1 MNEKIIKNIAS
12 DLNVKDSQVAST
24 LKLLS
29 EGATIPFIARYRK
42 EVTGALDEEQLRKI
56 NEVYAYEVNLLE
68 RKESV
73 IKLIDEKGLLTDE
86 LKEKILNAEKLVEV
100 EDLYRPFK
108 EKKKTKAT
116 DAINNGLEPLAKMIM
131 SFPTKGDITSLTSKF
146 INDKVKTIEEAV
158 TGASYIIAEYISDNA
173 YYRKWLRSFIF
184 KNGFIISKKKKDAE
198 DEKKVY
204 EMYYD
209 FKEEVSK
216 IKSYRVLAINRAEKE
231 KIVTVSIDVD
241 DAKVLSFFEEKIIK
255 NEDSFVTDIVKN
267 AIKDSYKRLI
277 FPSVERE
284 VRSALSEK
292 AEDVA
297 IKNFSENL
305 ENLLLTPPIKDKM
318 VLGFDPAYR
327 TGCKLAVLNPVGKV
341 LKIEK
346 IYPHPPVN
354 KYEEAKSKTI
364 DLINKYN
371 IDIVAIGNGTASRES
386 EKFISDVIKSIDRKV
401 DYIIVSEAGA
411 SVYSASP
418 LAIKEFP
425 DLVVE
430 ERSAISIGR
439 RLQDALSELVKI
451 TPESI
456 GVGLYQHDVNAKKL
470 SSSLDF
476 VVTSVVNEVGVNI
489 NTASPSLLKYISGL
503 TKTYIDKIIK
513 YREEKGKI
521 LSREEVLKNKL
532 LSEKVYEQAIGFMR
546 VEGGSNIFD
555 TTDIHPESYNIAKK
569 VMEIL
574 NINADEIGKCADKV
588 NGVNAK
594 ELASK
599 LDTDEYTID
608 TILKSFAKPHRD
620 PRDEMEKPILKSDI
634 LEIKDLKIGDKLEG
648 TVRNVVDFGA
658 FVDIGLHN
666 DGLIHISKMS
676 KNYIKHPSEVLKVGD
691 IISVY
696 VIGIDKEKE
705 KVQLSLFKEDSK
717 SSFFHIINW

>member
-12 DLNVKDSQVAST
+12 DLNVKDSQVASA

-255 NEDSFVTDIVKN
+255 NKDSFVTDIVKN

-284 VRSALSEK
+284 VRAALSEK

-354 KYEEAKSKTI
+354 KYEEAKAKTI

-476 VVTSVVNEVGVNI
+476 VVTSAVNEVGVNI

-555 TTDIHPESYNIAKK
+555 TTDIHPESYDIAKK

-588 NGVNAK
+588 NGVSAK

-705 KVQLSLFKEDSK
+705 KVQLSLFKED
-717 SSFFHIINW
+717 

>member
-12 DLNVKDSQVAST
+12 DLNVKDSQVASA

-56 NEVYAYEVNLLE
+56 NEAYAYEVNLLE

-146 INDKVKTIEEAV
+146 INDKVKTVEEAV

-173 YYRKWLRSFIF
+173 YYRKWLRNFIF

-231 KIVTVSIDVD
+231 KIVTVSIDID
-241 DAKVLSFFEEKIIK
+241 EAKVLSFFEEKIIK
-255 NEDSFVTDIVKN
+255 NKESFAVDIVKN

-284 VRSALSEK
+284 IRAALSEK

-341 LKIEK
+341 LKVEK

-354 KYEEAKSKTI
+354 KYEEAKAKTI

-476 VVTSVVNEVGVNI
+476 VVTSAVNEVGVNI

-555 TTDIHPESYNIAKK
+555 TTDIHPESYDIAKK

-574 NINADEIGKCADKV
+574 NINADEIGKCSDKLKDI
-588 NGVNAK
+588 NAK
-594 ELASK
+594 NLASK
-599 LDTDEYTID
+599 LGTDEYTID
-608 TILKSFAKPHRD
+608 TILKSFAKAHRD

-634 LEIKDLKIGDKLEG
+634 LEIKDLKINDKLEG

-705 KVQLSLFKEDSK
+705 KVQLSLFKED
-717 SSFFHIINW
+717 

>member
-12 DLNVKDSQVAST
+12 DLNVKDSQVASA

-146 INDKVKTIEEAV
+146 INDKVKTVEEAV

-173 YYRKWLRSFIF
+173 YYRKWLRNFIF

-231 KIVTVSIDVD
+231 KIVTVSIDID

-255 NEDSFVTDIVKN
+255 NKESFAVDIVKN

-284 VRSALSEK
+284 IRAALSEK

-354 KYEEAKSKTI
+354 KYEEAKAKTI

-476 VVTSVVNEVGVNI
+476 VVTSAVNEVGVNI

-555 TTDIHPESYNIAKK
+555 TTDIHPESYDIAKK
-569 VMEIL
+569 VMEVL
-574 NINADEIGKCADKV
+574 NINTEEIGKCSDKLKDI
-588 NGVNAK
+588 NAK
-594 ELASK
+594 NLASE
-599 LDTDEYTID
+599 LGTDEYTID
-608 TILKSFAKPHRD
+608 TILKSFAKAHRD

-634 LEIKDLKIGDKLEG
+634 LEIKDLKINDKLEG

-705 KVQLSLFKEDSK
+705 KVQLSLFKED
-717 SSFFHIINW
+717 

>member
-1 MNEKIIKNIAS
+1 MNEKIIKNIAN
-12 DLNVKDSQVAST
+12 DLNVKDSQVASA

-146 INDKVKTIEEAV
+146 INDKVKTVEEAV

-173 YYRKWLRSFIF
+173 YYRKWLRNFIF

-231 KIVTVSIDVD
+231 KIVTVSIDID

-255 NEDSFVTDIVKN
+255 NKESFAVDIVKN

-284 VRSALSEK
+284 IRAALSEK

-476 VVTSVVNEVGVNI
+476 VVTSAVNEVGVNI

-574 NINADEIGKCADKV
+574 NINADEIGKCSDKLKDI
-588 NGVNAK
+588 NAK

-599 LDTDEYTID
+599 LGTDEYTID
-608 TILKSFAKPHRD
+608 TILKSFAKAHRD

-705 KVQLSLFKEDSK
+705 KVQLSLFKED
-717 SSFFHIINW
+717 

>member
-12 DLNVKDSQVAST
+12 DLNVKDSQVASA

-146 INDKVKTIEEAV
+146 INDKVKTVEEAV

-173 YYRKWLRSFIF
+173 YYRKWLRNFIF

-231 KIVTVSIDVD
+231 KIVTVSIDID

-255 NEDSFVTDIVKN
+255 NKESFAVDIVKN

-284 VRSALSEK
+284 IRAALSEK

-354 KYEEAKSKTI
+354 KYEEAKAKTI

-476 VVTSVVNEVGVNI
+476 VVTSAVNEVGVNI

-555 TTDIHPESYNIAKK
+555 TTDIHPESYDIAKK

-574 NINADEIGKCADKV
+574 NINADEIGKCSDKLKDI
-588 NGVNAK
+588 NAK
-594 ELASK
+594 NLASE
-599 LDTDEYTID
+599 LGTDEYTID
-608 TILKSFAKPHRD
+608 TILKSFAKAHRD
-620 PRDEMEKPILKSDI
+620 PRDEMEKSILKSDI
-634 LEIKDLKIGDKLEG
+634 LEIKDLKINDKLEG

-705 KVQLSLFKEDSK
+705 KVQLSLFKED
-717 SSFFHIINW
+717 

>member
-12 DLNVKDSQVAST
+12 DLNVKDSQVASA

-131 SFPTKGDITSLTSKF
+131 SFPTKGDIISLTSKF
-146 INDKVKTIEEAV
+146 INDKVKTVEEAV

-173 YYRKWLRSFIF
+173 YYRKWLRNFIF
-184 KNGFIISKKKKDAE
+184 KNGFIISKKKKDAD

-231 KIVTVSIDVD
+231 KIVTVSIDID

-255 NEDSFVTDIVKN
+255 NKESFAVDIVKN

-284 VRSALSEK
+284 IRAALSEK

-354 KYEEAKSKTI
+354 KYEEAKAKTI

-425 DLVVE
+425 NLVVE

-476 VVTSVVNEVGVNI
+476 VVTSAVNEVGVNI

-555 TTDIHPESYNIAKK
+555 TTDIHPESYDIAKK

-574 NINADEIGKCADKV
+574 NINADEIGKCSDKLKDI
-588 NGVNAK
+588 NAK
-594 ELASK
+594 NLASE
-599 LDTDEYTID
+599 LGTDEYTID
-608 TILKSFAKPHRD
+608 TILKSFAKAHRD

-634 LEIKDLKIGDKLEG
+634 LEIKDLKINDKLEG

-705 KVQLSLFKEDSK
+705 KVQLSLFKED
-717 SSFFHIINW
+717 

>member
-12 DLNVKDSQVAST
+12 DLNVKDSQVASA

-146 INDKVKTIEEAV
+146 INDKVKTVEEAV

-231 KIVTVSIDVD
+231 KIVTVSIDID

-255 NEDSFVTDIVKN
+255 NKESFVTDIVKN

-284 VRSALSEK
+284 IRAALSEK

-354 KYEEAKSKTI
+354 KYEEAKAKTI

-476 VVTSVVNEVGVNI
+476 VVTSAVNEVGVNI

-555 TTDIHPESYNIAKK
+555 TTDIHPESYDIAKK

-574 NINADEIGKCADKV
+574 NINAEEIGKCSDKLK
-588 NGVNAK
+588 NINAK
-594 ELASK
+594 NLASK
-599 LDTDEYTID
+599 LGTDEYTID
-608 TILKSFAKPHRD
+608 TILKSFAKAHRD

-705 KVQLSLFKEDSK
+705 KVQLSLFKED
-717 SSFFHIINW
+717 

>member
-12 DLNVKDSQVAST
+12 DLNVKDSQVASA

-42 EVTGALDEEQLRKI
+42 EVTGALDEVQLRKI

-146 INDKVKTIEEAV
+146 INDKVKTVEEAV

-173 YYRKWLRSFIF
+173 YYRKWLRNFIF

-231 KIVTVSIDVD
+231 KIVTVSIDID

-255 NEDSFVTDIVKN
+255 NKESFAVDIVKN

-284 VRSALSEK
+284 IRAALSEK

-354 KYEEAKSKTI
+354 KYEEAKAKTI

-476 VVTSVVNEVGVNI
+476 VVTSAVNEVGVNI

-555 TTDIHPESYNIAKK
+555 TTDIHPESYDIAKK

-574 NINADEIGKCADKV
+574 NINAEEIGKCSDKLK
-588 NGVNAK
+588 NINAK
-594 ELASK
+594 NLASK
-599 LDTDEYTID
+599 LGTDEYTID
-608 TILKSFAKPHRD
+608 TILKSFAKAHRD

-705 KVQLSLFKEDSK
+705 KVQLSLFKED
-717 SSFFHIINW
+717 

>member
-12 DLNVKDSQVAST
+12 DLNVKDSQVASA

-42 EVTGALDEEQLRKI
+42 EVTDALDEEQLRKI

-146 INDKVKTIEEAV
+146 INDKVKTVEEAV

-173 YYRKWLRSFIF
+173 YYRKWLRNFIF

-255 NEDSFVTDIVKN
+255 NKESFAVDIVKN

-284 VRSALSEK
+284 IRAALSEK

-476 VVTSVVNEVGVNI
+476 VVTSAVNEVGVNI

-555 TTDIHPESYNIAKK
+555 TTDIHPESYDIAKK

-574 NINADEIGKCADKV
+574 NINAEEIGKCSDKLKDI
-588 NGVNAK
+588 NAK
-594 ELASK
+594 NLASE
-599 LDTDEYTID
+599 LGTDEYTID
-608 TILKSFAKPHRD
+608 TILKSFAKAHRD

-705 KVQLSLFKEDSK
+705 KVQLSLFKED
-717 SSFFHIINW
+717 

>member
-12 DLNVKDSQVAST
+12 DLNVKDSQVASA

-146 INDKVKTIEEAV
+146 INDKVKTVEEAV

-173 YYRKWLRSFIF
+173 YYRKWLRNFIF

-255 NEDSFVTDIVKN
+255 NKESFAVDIVKN

-284 VRSALSEK
+284 IRAALSEK

-354 KYEEAKSKTI
+354 KYEEAKAKTI

-476 VVTSVVNEVGVNI
+476 VVTSAVNEVGVNI

-555 TTDIHPESYNIAKK
+555 TTDIHPESYDIAKK

-574 NINADEIGKCADKV
+574 NINADEIGKCSDKLKDI
-588 NGVNAK
+588 NAK
-594 ELASK
+594 NLASK
-599 LDTDEYTID
+599 LGTDEYTID
-608 TILKSFAKPHRD
+608 TILKSFAKAHRD

-634 LEIKDLKIGDKLEG
+634 LEIKDLKINDKLEG

-705 KVQLSLFKEDSK
+705 KVQLSLFKED
-717 SSFFHIINW
+717 

>member
-12 DLNVKDSQVAST
+12 DLNVKDSQVASA

-146 INDKVKTIEEAV
+146 INDKVKTVEEAV

-173 YYRKWLRSFIF
+173 YYRKWLRNFIF

-255 NEDSFVTDIVKN
+255 NKESFAVDIVKN

-284 VRSALSEK
+284 IRAALSEK

-354 KYEEAKSKTI
+354 KYEEAKAKTI

-476 VVTSVVNEVGVNI
+476 VVTSAVNEVGVNI

-555 TTDIHPESYNIAKK
+555 TTDIHPESYDIAKK

-574 NINADEIGKCADKV
+574 NINADEIGKCSDKLKDI
-588 NGVNAK
+588 NAK
-594 ELASK
+594 NLASE
-599 LDTDEYTID
+599 LGTDEYTID
-608 TILKSFAKPHRD
+608 TILKSFAKAHRD

-634 LEIKDLKIGDKLEG
+634 LEIKDLKINDKLEG

-705 KVQLSLFKEDSK
+705 KVQLSLFKED
-717 SSFFHIINW
+717 

>member
-12 DLNVKDSQVAST
+12 DLNVKDSQVASA

-131 SFPTKGDITSLTSKF
+131 SFPTKGDIASLTSKF
-146 INDKVKTIEEAV
+146 INDKVKTVEEAV

-173 YYRKWLRSFIF
+173 YYRKWLRNFIF

-231 KIVTVSIDVD
+231 KIVTVSIDID
-241 DAKVLSFFEEKIIK
+241 DVKVLSFFEEKIIK
-255 NEDSFVTDIVKN
+255 NKESFAVDIVKI

-284 VRSALSEK
+284 IRAALSEK

-354 KYEEAKSKTI
+354 KYEEAKAKTI

-476 VVTSVVNEVGVNI
+476 VVTSAVNEVGVNI

-555 TTDIHPESYNIAKK
+555 TTDIHPESYDIAKK

-574 NINADEIGKCADKV
+574 NINADEIGKCSDKLKDI
-588 NGVNAK
+588 NAK
-594 ELASK
+594 NLASE
-599 LDTDEYTID
+599 LGTDEYTID
-608 TILKSFAKPHRD
+608 TILKSFAKAHRD

-634 LEIKDLKIGDKLEG
+634 LEIKDLKINDKLEG

-676 KNYIKHPSEVLKVGD
+676 KNYINHPSEVLKVGD

-705 KVQLSLFKEDSK
+705 KVQLSLFKED
-717 SSFFHIINW
+717 

>member
-12 DLNVKDSQVAST
+12 DLNVKDSQVASA

-56 NEVYAYEVNLLE
+56 NEAYAYEVNLLE

-100 EDLYRPFK
+100 EDIYRPFK

-146 INDKVKTIEEAV
+146 INDKVKTVEEAV

-173 YYRKWLRSFIF
+173 YYRKWLRNFIF

-231 KIVTVSIDVD
+231 KIVTVSIDID
-241 DAKVLSFFEEKIIK
+241 EAKVLSFFEEKIIK
-255 NEDSFVTDIVKN
+255 NKESFAVDIVKN

-284 VRSALSEK
+284 IRAALSEK

-354 KYEEAKSKTI
+354 KYEEAKAKTI

-476 VVTSVVNEVGVNI
+476 VVTSAVNEVGVNI

-555 TTDIHPESYNIAKK
+555 TTDIHPESYDIAKK

-574 NINADEIGKCADKV
+574 NINADEIGKCSDKLKDI
-588 NGVNAK
+588 NAK
-594 ELASK
+594 NLASK
-599 LDTDEYTID
+599 LGTDEYTID
-608 TILKSFAKPHRD
+608 TILKSFAKAHRD

-634 LEIKDLKIGDKLEG
+634 LEIKDLKINDKLEG

-705 KVQLSLFKEDSK
+705 KVQLSLFKED
-717 SSFFHIINW
+717 